1 MLHASLRLM
10 GGSTNNWTMFN
21 QGLSCRVICGSG
33 VLWGDLMDDL
43 IHVSK
48 GKVYVDIEY
57 ILKNKFHFVN
67 RMGSPVIFVYE
78 VIIEL

>member
-1 MLHASLRLM
+1 
-10 GGSTNNWTMFN
+10 
-21 QGLSCRVICGSG
+21 
-33 VLWGDLMDDL
+33 MDDL